1 MSNFTHNIEI
11 FFGAINDVER
21 SIFTYMIIQ
30 NKNVIDLWRT
40 QHKYFTNYKESKN
53 RLQLVFIRSIFGQCC
68 NAHQI
73 DTNKPVIEGLVLRFY
88 FPTTNSI
95 TQHGSMYYID
105 RCVGTYIG
113 LFFVITDRG
122 PIQLNYEYQIVPSP
136 LYPFLSQPKVAITIE
151 MLCHYP
157 SPRKED

>member
-1 MSNFTHNIEI
+1 MSNFTHGIEI
-11 FFGAINDVER
+11 GFGAINDVER

-30 NKNVIDLWRT
+30 NENVIDLWRT

-53 RLQLVFIRSIFGQCC
+53 IFQLVFIRNIFGQCC
-68 NAHQI
+68 NTHQI
-73 DTNKPVIEGLVLRFY
+73 DTNKPVTEGLVLRFH
-88 FPTTNSI
+88 FAATSSI
-95 TQHGSMYYID
+95 AQKCSMYYID

-113 LFFVITDRG
+113 LLFVITDRG

-136 LYPFLSQPKVAITIE
+136 LYPFSSQRKVAITIE

-157 SPRKED
+157 SPRKKD